1 LTAVHQFVPSLAAR
15 DAIGAH
21 SLRVQ
26 RLLQHLGYESN
37 VYIDWTNVASSP
49 DVLPYQDFDPDG
61 AGDRTWILYQSST
74 GAAMARFVM
83 GCPQPKIV
91 NYHNITPPAF
101 FEPWEPSV
109 ASVLDMGLR
118 QLADLAPLTDLAIA
132 DSEFNREDLV
142 RAGYRDTT
150 VVPILFDPSDVGGEP
165 DPALSARLAGEKR
178 DGGTEWLF
186 VGRLCPN
193 KAQHDVI
200 KAFAAYRIA
209 CDPKARLRFVGG
221 SSSHLYESCLR
232 GFVQEIGCEGAV
244 TFAGSVTD
252 CELASYYAN
261 ADVFVCLSRHEG
273 FCVPL
278 LEAMHHGVPIV
289 ALRATAVPET
299 LGAGGLALSSA
310 SPALVVAAVERLS
323 TDRALRDAVVAAG
336 RARLAAFDLADSAD
350 RFAAAIRERC
360 GNP

>member
-1 LTAVHQFVPSLAAR
+1 
-15 DAIGAH
+15 
-21 SLRVQ
+21 
-26 RLLQHLGYESN
+26 
-37 VYIDWTNVASSP
+37 
-49 DVLPYQDFDPDG
+49 
-61 AGDRTWILYQSST
+61 
-74 GAAMARFVM
+74 M

-101 FEPWEPSV
+101 FEPWEPTV
-109 ASVLDMGLR
+109 ATVLDMGLR
-118 QLADLAPLTDLAIA
+118 QLADLAPVTDLAIA
-132 DSEFNREDLV
+132 DSEFNREDLLRV
-142 RAGYRDTT
+142 GYRDTT

-165 DPALSARLAGEKR
+165 DPSLSARLATEKLG
-178 DGGTEWLF
+178 GGTEWLF

-232 GFVQEIGCEGAV
+232 GFVHEIGCEDAV

-252 CELASYYAN
+252 RELASYYAN

-278 LEAMHHGVPIV
+278 LEAMHHGIPIV
-289 ALRATAVPET
+289 ALRARPRCPRRWAPVVSR
-299 LGAGGLALSSA
+299 LSSA
-310 SPALVVAAVERLS
+310 SPALVVAAVERL
-323 TDRALRDAVVAAG
+323 TRRPCVARRGGRAG
-336 RARLAAFDLADSAD
+336 RARLAAFDLADSED

>member
-26 RLLQHLGYESN
+26 GLLQDRGYESKIY
-37 VYIDWTNVASSP
+37 VDWTNVPSRP
-49 DVLPYQDFDPDG
+49 DVLPYQEFDRDA

-101 FEPWEPSV
+101 FEPWEPTV
-109 ASVLDMGLR
+109 ATVLDMGLR
-118 QLADLAPLTDLAIA
+118 QLADLAPVTDLAIA
-132 DSEFNREDLV
+132 DSEFNREDLLRV
-142 RAGYRDTT
+142 GYRDTT
-150 VVPILFDPSDVGGEP
+150 VVPILFDPSDVGGDP
-165 DPALSARLAGEKR
+165 DPTLSARLAAEKH
-178 DGGTEWLF
+178 DGGAEWLF

-232 GFVQEIGCEGAV
+232 GFVHEIGCEDAV

-252 CELASYYAN
+252 RELASYYAN

-278 LEAMHHGVPIV
+278 LEAMHYGIPIV

-299 LGAGGLALSSA
+299 LGTGGLILSSA

-336 RARLAAFDLADSAD
+336 RARLAAFDLADSED
-350 RFAAAIRERC
+350 RFAAAIRDRC